1 LQDISE
7 GVVYQANGV
16 KVTAFDMDHGIAIKP
31 ALGYRIDY
39 GRRSILVES
48 EIIEWSVLLDSRQSP
63 R

>member
-1 LQDISE
+1 
-7 GVVYQANGV
+7 VYQANGV
-16 KVTAFDMDHGIAIKP
+16 KVTAFDVDHGIAIKP

-48 EIIEWSVLLDSRQSP
+48 EIIEWSVFLDSRRSP